1 MFIDLDEFKAVNDT
15 YGHNIGDNLLVD
27 VSNRLHKSVRDIDII
42 ARLGGD
48 EFTVVLTNIQKQK
61 DVVLIAEKIIKRLN
75 ENFIIDKHI
84 IKIGVSIGIS
94 IYPEQAKDSDTLIKL
109 SDNAMYM
116 AKKSGKNCVILS
128 TKSN

>member
-1 MFIDLDEFKAVNDT
+1 M
-15 YGHNIGDNLLVD
+15 
-27 VSNRLHKSVRDIDII
+27 
-42 ARLGGD
+42 
-48 EFTVVLTNIQKQK
+48 
-61 DVVLIAEKIIKRLN
+61 
-75 ENFIIDKHI
+75 
-84 IKIGVSIGIS
+84 SIGIS